1 MGFREDFIEIYKNF
15 IKRQGTEELLNWLLT
30 TDFFVAPAS
39 TKYHCACE
47 GGLVQHSVSV
57 YKTLREKY
65 FEEQS
70 DSEESFAICGL
81 LHDLCKAEFYK
92 VSTRNFKNEV
102 T

>member
-57 YKTLREKY
+57 YKTLRAVGLRRKFCY
-65 FEEQS
+65 MRIVARFMQS
-70 DSEESFAICGL
+70 
-81 LHDLCKAEFYK
+81 
-92 VSTRNFKNEV
+92 
-102 T
+102 